1 MGVML
6 DTSALIGLHEA
17 DPEVRTFVA
26 GVLEEHDDGT
36 TPKVHAVTLGELWA
50 GVLAVGAPDDPE
62 NPRVPVLETALGLD
76 VETIDGDDAA
86 TFGALTRATNRA
98 MSHNDRWICAAAI
111 RTRSTLITQD
121 EAMATQLSRYF
132 QSLDLI
138 EGLRSY
144 IKVVYV
150 PRDPADLAD
159 TEASRAVD
167 TLRMGDEIA
176 HLMSLLDPRGGGAE
190 VAVRSGPRRAADSAG
205 GGRSPWAEAR
215 ARGPDREAG
224 HGSSAGGDGERL
236 TEAW

>member
-1 MGVML
+1 ML

-50 GVLAVGAPDDPE
+50 GVLAIGAPDDHE
-62 NPRVPVLETALGLD
+62 NPRLRRCWKTALGLD

-86 TFGALTRATNRA
+86 TFGVPTRATNRA

-121 EAMATQLSRYF
+121 EEMATQLSRYF

-167 TLRMGDEIA
+167 TLRMGDEIV
-176 HLMSLLDPRGGGAE
+176 HLMSLLDPREAGGAE
-190 VAVRSGPRRAADSAG
+190 VAVRSGLRRAVG
-205 GGRSPWAEAR
+205 QCRRWAITL
-215 ARGPDREAG
+215 G
-224 HGSSAGGDGERL
+224 
-236 TEAW
+236 